1 MCLCPLLPLRTKES
15 SCVIPGRKKAKEKI
29 QEVCVR
35 DTFAPLRRPNSL
47 NDPVTTQPA
56 QG

>member
-15 SCVIPGRKKAKEKI
+15 SCVIPGCKKAKEKI

-35 DTFAPLRRPNSL
+35 DTLAPLRRPNSL

>member
-15 SCVIPGRKKAKEKI
+15 SCVISGCKKAKEKI
-29 QEVCVR
+29 QAVCVR
-35 DTFAPLRRPNSL
+35 DTLAPLRRPNNL
-47 NDPVTTQPA
+47 NDLVTTQPA